1 MKRLKKFMSVVLAL
15 CCAITMTLSVSMN
28 VSAVSDE
35 DLYTE
40 IKDNLES
47 INTSK
52 LYYDKNTGKFYIR
65 AIKSKARGIG
75 NAYDIWLYE
84 LNDKGI
90 AKETNRLEYSCYMDD
105 KESHFSYSINFKE
118 CSIDEFYKQYKSF
131 DDKYTEIDAE
141 QGMSELD
148 IKDTYSS
155 NTSIITTTSSTDY
168 SYVSNITLDIGT
180 SQKLLPKVI
189 LNEKDNL
196 KITWSSSD
204 DNVATVDNDGNV
216 TAKNSGSCTVSAKL
230 EGLDESI
237 EEYTI
242 RVRTND
248 EILKTA
254 AMQFAKEQEQYYAL
268 ADIDNDGENELII
281 IPFHTCIIGDQ
292 SAIIDIYKYK
302 NNEFEK
308 ISSLED
314 VVNGNGR
321 HAFIKLYNNEL
332 YTIAISLSV
341 YNMSC
346 GYNAYVRK
354 YENNEFKTVEE
365 ISYSAL
371 LDGNT
376 GKPMQGDALNEWIK
390 KEKQYDPNYEVQEN
404 TYHINGKEST
414 FEEVENE
421 IDTVLKQ
428 YENYPDLIFTPYDAQ
443 PSDYIFFDSDVRY
456 LTDNEVKK
464 LDSTDIKY
472 AINEIYARHGYIFK
486 DEELRNYFHE
496 KSWYSGSVEDVNS
509 IQFNSYEDENLKLL
523 AKYRQ

>member
-35 DLYTE
+35 DFYTE
-40 IKDNLES
+40 IKDTGNN

-52 LYYDKNTGKFYIR
+52 LYYDKNTGKFYIK
-65 AIKSKARGIG
+65 AIKYQHTSYVGYI
-75 NAYDIWLYE
+75 YSIWLYE
-84 LNDKGI
+84 INDKGV
-90 AKETNRLEYSCYMDD
+90 ANETNRLTYGTYQGKSEHVDGQDTFNYY
-105 KESHFSYSINFKE
+105 INFND

-141 QGMSELD
+141 QGMSELNNF
-148 IKDTYSS
+148 SS
-155 NTSIITTTSSTDY
+155 DFSTITTVSTDY
-168 SYVSNITLDIGT
+168 SYVSNITLDIGG

-237 EEYTI
+237 AEYTI

-254 AMQFAKEQEQYYAL
+254 AMQFAKEKYKEYAL
-268 ADIDNDGENELII
+268 ADIDDDGEKELVLKGQVADSSDDELIVYEYQNGNFNKSDNYVI
-281 IPFHTCIIGDQ
+281 MTDFTTFYSKIK
-292 SAIIDIYKYK
+292 IYK
-302 NNEFEK
+302 N
-308 ISSLED
+308 
-314 VVNGNGR
+314 
-321 HAFIKLYNNEL
+321 KLYV
-332 YTIAISLSV
+332 AIR
-341 YNMSC
+341 
-346 GYNAYVRK
+346 G
-354 YENNEFKTVEE
+354 
-365 ISYSAL
+365 
-371 LDGNT
+371 
-376 GKPMQGDALNEWIK
+376 GDS
-390 KEKQYDPNYEVQEN
+390 QYDDGKYYDYIYEYKEN
-404 TYHINGKEST
+404 KFTETKKLNWSGILNGIQPFSAEETQKILDINSSSNRTVSEVLASNSWKINDKDVTPDELEKE
-414 FEEVENE
+414 V
-421 IDTVLKQ
+421 KK
-428 YENYPDLIFTPYDAQ
+428 YENYPDLIFTPYNTQ

-523 AKYRQ
+523 AKYR

>member
-1 MKRLKKFMSVVLAL
+1 MKRFKKIMSVVLVL
-15 CCAITMTLSVSMN
+15 CCAITMTLSVSVN

-35 DLYTE
+35 DLYAE
-40 IKDNLES
+40 IKDTLDS
-47 INTSK
+47 VNTSK
-52 LYYDKNTGKFYIR
+52 LYYDKSTDKFYIR

-75 NAYDIWLYE
+75 NAYDVWLYE

-148 IKDTYSS
+148 LKNDE
-155 NTSIITTTSSTDY
+155 TTVSTDY

-196 KITWSSSD
+196 KITWSSSND
-204 DNVATVDNDGNV
+204 KVATVDNNGNV

-237 EEYTI
+237 AEYTI

-248 EILKTA
+248 ETLKTA
-254 AMQFAKEQEQYYAL
+254 AIQVAKEEYKEYAL
-268 ADIDNDGENELII
+268 ADIDDDGEKELVLKGQVEDSSDDELIVYEYQNGNFNKSDNYVI
-281 IPFHTCIIGDQ
+281 KTDFTTFYSKIK
-292 SAIIDIYKYK
+292 IYK
-302 NNEFEK
+302 N
-308 ISSLED
+308 
-314 VVNGNGR
+314 
-321 HAFIKLYNNEL
+321 KLYV
-332 YTIAISLSV
+332 TIQGGQSQYGDGGYYDNIYEYKENKFTETKKLNWSGVLNRIQPLS
-341 YNMSC
+341 
-346 GYNAYVRK
+346 
-354 YENNEFKTVEE
+354 EE
-365 ISYSAL
+365 E
-371 LDGNT
+371 T
-376 GKPMQGDALNEWIK
+376 QEWIDLNHFDTTVSEVLARNSWK
-390 KEKQYDPNYEVQEN
+390 INDKDVTPDELEKEVNK
-404 TYHINGKEST
+404 
-414 FEEVENE
+414 
-421 IDTVLKQ
+421 
-428 YENYPDLIFTPYDAQ
+428 YENYPDLIFTPYNAQ
-443 PSDYIFFDSDVRY
+443 PSDYIFFDSDVRC
-456 LTDNEVKK
+456 LTENEVKK
-464 LDSTDIKY
+464 LDSKNIEY

-496 KSWYSGSVEDVNS
+496 KSWYSGSVEDMNS
-509 IQFNSYEDENLKLL
+509 IQLNSYENENLKLL